1 MFLKKSSFS
10 FIAVVCFLLIA
21 VQSAVAQNWEKR
33 AVTDNWGDET
43 GYMYMQVVRSGI
55 AHGDENV
62 NVTMMYFWTHEQ
74 GENSLI
80 IYSQTIGDLE
90 FHPAAGFL
98 DESITLSLRDSEGQ
112 IVSYGGA
119 TDASAGNFD
128 NVYILVTDS
137 DLIAKLRGPG
147 HWDLL
152 VEGDDWYIRSTIDGN
167 LPQLE

>member
-21 VQSAVAQNWEKR
+21 VQSAVAQNWEKQ
-33 AVTDNWGDET
+33 VLTDNWGDEA
-43 GYMYMQVVRSGI
+43 GYMYMQVVKTAI

-62 NVTMMYFWTHEQ
+62 TVNTAYAWISKLED
-74 GENSLI
+74 NSFV
-80 IYSQTIGDLE
+80 IYSMTLSDLA

-112 IVSYGGA
+112 IVSYGGTTIA
-119 TDASAGNFD
+119 DAGNF
-128 NVYILVTDS
+128 NMVAILVTDS

-167 LPQLE
+167 LPQPE